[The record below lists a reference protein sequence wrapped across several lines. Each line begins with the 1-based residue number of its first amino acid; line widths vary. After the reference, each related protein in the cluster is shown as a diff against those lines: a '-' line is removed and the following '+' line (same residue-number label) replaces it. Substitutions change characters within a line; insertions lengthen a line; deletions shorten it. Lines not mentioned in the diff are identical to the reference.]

1 MEITNILVSHFHSVF
16 QNAEYGPL
24 QEECYHNNCITKLSH
39 EQDLVIT
46 PDEVC
51 EVFKTLNTNK
61 SPGPD
66 GILFKLLKGLL
77 GSNFFIDSV
86 AKLFTFCLNCEKISS
101 IWKIAYVIPI
111 HKGGSLHCAQ
121 NYRPISLTCILCK
134 LSEKIIRDHILCQ
147 ILNKFSVHQH
157 GFCFGRSCTSNFLE
171 SLRYNLLH
179 S

>member
-1 MEITNILVSHFHSVF
+1 MTRKILLNRFNTTDVFVQKRTPNNSVVL
-16 QNAEYGPL
+16 ESGPL
-24 QEECYHNNCITKLSH
+24 QEDCYHNNCITKLSH

-66 GILFKLLKGLL
+66 GIPSKVLKGLL
-77 GSNFFIDSV
+77 GNNFFIDSV

-111 HKGGSLHCAQ
+111 HKGG
-121 NYRPISLTCILCK
+121 
-134 LSEKIIRDHILCQ
+134 
-147 ILNKFSVHQH
+147 F
-157 GFCFGRSCTSNFLE
+157 
-171 SLRYNLLH
+171 
-179 S
+179 